1 MIKAFFICCREH
13 ACKSLRTNES
23 KSSFQVRITFLPSLI
38 IFPGPGHIQAQT
50 VQSQDPQEHA
60 ESLRANSGMEY

>member
-1 MIKAFFICCREH
+1 MKAKVLSRF
-13 ACKSLRTNES
+13 
-23 KSSFQVRITFLPSLI
+23 VRNIFTLFNF
-38 IFPGPGHIQAQT
+38 FPGPGHIQAQT